1 MKPIFIV
8 GFMGAGK
15 STFGKKLATKLKI
28 EFLDLDQHIASVN
41 GFNYLAEYINTKG
54 LSTFRQVE
62 SELLKSLPNKPMVV
76 ATGGGT
82 PCYFDNMI
90 WMKQAG
96 LVIYLKLD
104 EGFLISRLKQSDLS
118 KRPLLKDKS
127 PDEITDYV
135 HVLLKE
141 RAPFFEDAHITF
153 YPQTDD
159 LDALVKQIKVYL
171 KNN

>member
-1 MKPIFIV
+1 
-8 GFMGAGK
+8 
-15 STFGKKLATKLKI
+15 
-28 EFLDLDQHIASVN
+28 
-41 GFNYLAEYINTKG
+41 
-54 LSTFRQVE
+54 
-62 SELLKSLPNKPMVV
+62 
-76 ATGGGT
+76 
-82 PCYFDNMI
+82 
-90 WMKQAG
+90 
-96 LVIYLKLD
+96 
-104 EGFLISRLKQSDLS
+104 LKQSDLS